1 MTKVNRQTWLR
12 ARRFFRA
19 GASKNG
25 GLGHRA
31 LSRRASGTAQAARTS
46 SRSGPAPTARATMT
60 PPTSVASIRIAA
72 SRAADVRIAMG
83 GGMDVAL
90 EAADAAAMRN
100 IRQNIAIAL
109 GLKAV
114 FLVTTLLWPAIL
126 ADTGA
131 TVNVT
136 ANATRL
142 LRWRTST

>member
-1 MTKVNRQTWLR
+1 
-12 ARRFFRA
+12 
-19 GASKNG
+19 
-25 GLGHRA
+25 
-31 LSRRASGTAQAARTS
+31 
-46 SRSGPAPTARATMT
+46 
-60 PPTSVASIRIAA
+60 
-72 SRAADVRIAMG
+72 MG

-114 FLVTTLLWPAIL
+114 FLVTTLAGVTRLWPATL

-131 TVNVT
+131 TVLVT